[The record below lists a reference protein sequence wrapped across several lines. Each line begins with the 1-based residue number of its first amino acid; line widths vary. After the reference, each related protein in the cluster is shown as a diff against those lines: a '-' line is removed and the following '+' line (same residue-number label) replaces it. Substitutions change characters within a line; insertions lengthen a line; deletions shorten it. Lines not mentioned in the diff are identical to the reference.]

1 MIRREIRRNNFNTNR
16 NGGEESLF
24 DPDDV
29 SSVEIIRGGNSYD
42 PELIDSIIVT
52 YLDTST
58 DTITL
63 MRGANPQVAD
73 TVPDYK
79 YINNAM
85 LSGFQVES
93 LSEYDNRVVTCELVR
108 ENGYGKVVKV
118 NLSYS
123 N

>member
-1 MIRREIRRNNFNTNR
+1 MNR
-16 NGGEESLF
+16 DIGEEALF

-42 PELIDSIIVT
+42 TELIDSIIVT
-52 YLDTST
+52 YLDSAT

-63 MRGANPQVAD
+63 MRGANPQVPN
-73 TVPDYK
+73 TVPDYQ

-93 LSEYDNRVVTCELVR
+93 SSEYDNRVTTCELVR